1 MWGERSEPQ
10 RLGQNIFAQDHDCR
24 MTSDCSKTSILQD
37 VVAFVNVWSSNRTEN
52 YSKSFEEDLVDMGA
66 RVLKFFNKHVTHVVF
81 KDGHESVWKKAQK
94 TGVKLVSV
102 LWVERCLTTHTHV
115 DESLFPAINE
125 SKHSPKSK
133 RTHRCMKPKDFIEK
147 TPTNNKRLKKKL
159 DQMIR
164 ELDLKRT
171 VGADLNLLSLEEEAV
186 GLYSSNV
193 ELVPFN
199 HFCGMEKRLKE
210 MKEKR
215 ENPSPTAS
223 QMSQLTSASALSP
236 CQPDLGESPSSFA
249 KALFADEYEIDS
261 GGASSGGASINKTLS
276 KYAHESKDPLSAEAH
291 EGQTGHHSSQEF
303 FTRGMHLVKSSQ
315 VENGK
320 TLPRRNK
327 MKSPFPKRQ
336 SAKAVLHCVEESV
349 GSWSKKAIQSYSE
362 GSVEALNS
370 AAADLRLCNAQSNK
384 IVQLPLPVKSAA
396 SEKDHNLTQTDF
408 SSNECYKNYVSP
420 LISNISTRTKNQLSL
435 KKNKKLW
442 QDDFMCFK
450 SPRNNPLEACDCSDK
465 NDACPIKEDLLAY
478 EDFFSPVNL
487 NCKNNP
493 RCTLGMLPPKSPSL
507 PDIFGSGKQKRKL
520 QEMNPQTSADRTK
533 KTRSATNVS
542 VEEQSDARFYG
553 QHVNAA
559 ALTGENV
566 ALQPDAAKAQKK
578 RKSHVKNPFQYFFDE
593 SGALTNDVPERK
605 EPGQHHEMKRL
616 DLLLKHNSDLK
627 PPTLRHETQA
637 FSVISLR
644 PCDETKANEKDVQC
658 LQEDNLAKDIL
669 KLQSIDSDLDGNP
682 HSGPNQ
688 SSPSRLRMNCFH
700 EEKNKLIEGA
710 NTTKN
715 CIRKNVKPTRTLV
728 MTSMPSEN
736 QSIIIQIV
744 KRFGGFQFSD
754 NVCETT
760 THVVAGHTRRTLNV
774 LFGIARGCWILSF
787 NWILWSLE
795 QGCWAP
801 EESFELSTQFP
812 AATICRF
819 ERQSTKEPYLQD
831 LFVNQPLIFISPQS
845 KPPAPALEKLVLLC
859 GGQVCK
865 TLRRT
870 GICIGQYK
878 GRRPAGN
885 QHLSENWI
893 LDSITKHEVCSPD
906 NYTLE

>member
-1 MWGERSEPQ
+1 
-10 RLGQNIFAQDHDCR
+10 

-66 RVLKFFNKHVTHVVF
+66 RVLKYFNKHVTHVVF

-125 SKHSPKSK
+125 SKHSPKNK

-171 VGADLNLLSLEEEAV
+171 TGADLNLLSLEEDAV
-186 GLYSSNV
+186 GLYNSNV

-223 QMSQLTSASALSP
+223 QMSQLTSASALAP

-249 KALFADEYEIDS
+249 KALFA
-261 GGASSGGASINKTLS
+261 
-276 KYAHESKDPLSAEAH
+276 
-291 EGQTGHHSSQEF
+291 
-303 FTRGMHLVKSSQ
+303 
-315 VENGK
+315 
-320 TLPRRNK
+320 
-327 MKSPFPKRQ
+327 
-336 SAKAVLHCVEESV
+336 
-349 GSWSKKAIQSYSE
+349 
-362 GSVEALNS
+362 
-370 AAADLRLCNAQSNK
+370 
-384 IVQLPLPVKSAA
+384 
-396 SEKDHNLTQTDF
+396 
-408 SSNECYKNYVSP
+408 
-420 LISNISTRTKNQLSL
+420 
-435 KKNKKLW
+435 
-442 QDDFMCFK
+442 
-450 SPRNNPLEACDCSDK
+450 
-465 NDACPIKEDLLAY
+465 
-478 EDFFSPVNL
+478 
-487 NCKNNP
+487 
-493 RCTLGMLPPKSPSL
+493 
-507 PDIFGSGKQKRKL
+507 
-520 QEMNPQTSADRTK
+520 
-533 KTRSATNVS
+533 
-542 VEEQSDARFYG
+542 
-553 QHVNAA
+553 
-559 ALTGENV
+559 
-566 ALQPDAAKAQKK
+566 
-578 RKSHVKNPFQYFFDE
+578 
-593 SGALTNDVPERK
+593 
-605 EPGQHHEMKRL
+605 
-616 DLLLKHNSDLK
+616 
-627 PPTLRHETQA
+627 
-637 FSVISLR
+637 
-644 PCDETKANEKDVQC
+644 
-658 LQEDNLAKDIL
+658 
-669 KLQSIDSDLDGNP
+669 GN
-682 HSGPNQ
+682 
-688 SSPSRLRMNCFH
+688 PSRLRMNCLH

-801 EESFELSTQFP
+801 EESFELSTAFP

-845 KPPAPALEKLVLLC
+845 KPPALALEKLVLLC

>member
-1 MWGERSEPQ
+1 
-10 RLGQNIFAQDHDCR
+10 

-66 RVLKFFNKHVTHVVF
+66 RVLKYFNKHVTHVVF

-102 LWVERCLTTHTHV
+102 LWVERCLMTHTHV

-125 SKHSPKSK
+125 SKHSPKNK

-171 VGADLNLLSLEEEAV
+171 IGADLNLLSLEEEAAA
-186 GLYSSNV
+186 LNSSNV
-193 ELVPFN
+193 ELVPLS
-199 HFCGMEKRLKE
+199 HFCEMEKRLKE
-210 MKEKR
+210 MIEKR
-215 ENPSPTAS
+215 KNLSPTAS
-223 QMSQLTSASALSP
+223 QKSRLTSASELSP
-236 CQPDLGESPSSFA
+236 CHPDLGESPSALA
-249 KALFADEYEIDS
+249 KALFADQYEIDS
-261 GGASSGGASINKTLS
+261 GGASSGGASLNKTS
-276 KYAHESKDPLSAEAH
+276 GKYAHENKAPLSAEAP
-291 EGQTGHHSSQEF
+291 EGQTGHHSSQEI
-303 FTRGMHLVKSSQ
+303 FTRGMHLVKSPQ
-315 VENGK
+315 VESGK
-320 TLPRRNK
+320 TLLRRVRKSISK
-327 MKSPFPKRQ
+327 MKSPLPKRQ
-336 SAKAVLHCVEESV
+336 SAKAVLHCVEASV
-349 GSWSKKAIQSYSE
+349 SSCSKKAIQSYSE

-370 AAADLRLCNAQSNK
+370 AAADLRLRNAQSHK
-384 IVQLPLPVKSAA
+384 IVQLPLAVKSAA
-396 SEKDHNLTQTDF
+396 SEDDQNLTQTNF
-408 SSNECYKNYVSP
+408 PSNECYKNYASRP
-420 LISNISTRTKNQLSL
+420 ISNLSTGTKNQLSL
-435 KKNKKLW
+435 KKNRKLW
-442 QDDFMCFK
+442 KDDFTCFK
-450 SPRNNPLEACDCSDK
+450 SPRNDPLEACDCSDE

-487 NCKNNP
+487 NGKNNP
-493 RCTLGMLPPKSPSL
+493 RCTLGMLPPKSPS
-507 PDIFGSGKQKRKL
+507 PPNIFGSGKQKRKL
-520 QEMNPQTSADRTK
+520 QEMDPQTSADRTK
-533 KTRSATNVS
+533 KARSATNVS
-542 VEEQSDARFYG
+542 VEEQPGAGFYG

-566 ALQPDAAKAQKK
+566 SLQPDAAKAQMKK
-578 RKSHVKNPFQYFFDE
+578 KSHIKELFQYFLDE
-593 SGALTNDVPERK
+593 LGVLPNDLPERK
-605 EPGQHHEMKRL
+605 EPGQHHEKKRM
-616 DLLLKHNSDLK
+616 DLLPKHNSDFK
-627 PPTLRHETQA
+627 PSMLRHETQA
-637 FSVISLR
+637 FSVISLL
-644 PCDETKANEKDVQC
+644 PCDESNEKENEKEVQC
-658 LQEDNLAKDIL
+658 HQEDNLATGIL
-669 KLQSIDSDLDGNP
+669 KLQSVDSDLDGNP
-682 HSGPNQ
+682 QSGPNQ

-700 EEKNKLIEGA
+700 EEKNNSIEGA
-710 NTTKN
+710 NTTNN
-715 CIRKNVKPTRTLV
+715 CIRKNVKPPRTLV

-736 QSIIIQIV
+736 QTIVIQIV

-760 THVVAGHTRRTLNV
+760 THVVAGHPRRTLNV

-801 EESFELSTQFP
+801 EEPFELSTQFP

-845 KPPAPALEKLVLLC
+845 KPPAPALEKLLLLC
-859 GGQVCK
+859 GGKVCK

-870 GICIGQYK
+870 GICIGHYM

-885 QHLSENWI
+885 QHLSEKWV
-893 LDSITKHEVCSPD
+893 LDSITTHEVCSPD